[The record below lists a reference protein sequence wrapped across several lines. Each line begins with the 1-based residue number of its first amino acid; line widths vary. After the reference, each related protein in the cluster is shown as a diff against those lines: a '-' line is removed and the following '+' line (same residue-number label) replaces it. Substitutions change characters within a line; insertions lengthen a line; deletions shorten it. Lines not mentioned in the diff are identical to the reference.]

1 MNAVDVAEI
10 VRAGRRC
17 SVCRS
22 GRHWRQLELVRLP
35 GREPIVLCAACR
47 ARHPDGD
54 GLETIQIPA
63 SVLAPPRSPA
73 QANSPAQARSQAPPR
88 PPAPNSHG
96 SQDPSTRRAT
106 PTSQAASP
114 AEAQPSPQAPSPSE
128 SQAQARERQAEHEDR
143 LKRALRELPR
153 GEHSTGRI
161 AKAAGLNH
169 SKTLGRL
176 HKLKAAGEVHQVGKL
191 WTIDPPA
198 NGLEA
203 AFDRLQAQTSNLRII
218 RERPPSD

>member
-1 MNAVDVAEI
+1 MNAVEDVAEI
-10 VRAGRRC
+10 ERAGRRC

-47 ARHPDGD
+47 ARHPNGD
-54 GLETIQIPA
+54 GLQALQVQVSPTAPA
-63 SVLAPPRSPA
+63 LTG
-73 QANSPAQARSQAPPR
+73 SQAGAAQVRTRGQASPQAQT
-88 PPAPNSHG
+88 PAE
-96 SQDPSTRRAT
+96 
-106 PTSQAASP
+106 QAASSHAAPPGQP
-114 AEAQPSPQAPSPSE
+114 APAAGAEPSQTPAE
-128 SQAQARERQAEHEDR
+128 SQAQARARQAEHEDR

-191 WTIDPPA
+191 WTIEPPA

-218 RERPPSD
+218 RERPPSA